1 MPHVNVLESGLAVLV
16 VVDIQE
22 KLLPAIASSPPDSI
36 IDAAGRLIQAARI
49 LDIPILHTEQYPK
62 GLGPTDSRI
71 KGFMAAESKPIEK
84 TQCSCW
90 RDAAFREALE
100 STHREQV
107 ILVGVE
113 THVCIQQTAMDLI
126 RVDYVPFV
134 AADAVGSRRPGDATM
149 ALDRMRRAGAEIST
163 AESLIFELIERCDHP
178 RFKAVLEL
186 IK

>member
-16 VVDIQE
+16 VVDMQE
-22 KLLPAIASSPPDSI
+22 KLLPNIQSSPSDSI

-49 LDIPILHTEQYPK
+49 LDVPILHTEQYPQ

-71 KGFMAAESKPIEK
+71 KGLMPPEAKVIEK
-84 TQCSCW
+84 TLCSCW

-100 STHREQV
+100 STHREHV

-134 AADAVGSRRPGDATM
+134 AADAVGSRRASDAST
-149 ALDRMRRAGAEIST
+149 ALARMRHAGAEIST

-178 RFKAVLEL
+178 KFKAVLEL